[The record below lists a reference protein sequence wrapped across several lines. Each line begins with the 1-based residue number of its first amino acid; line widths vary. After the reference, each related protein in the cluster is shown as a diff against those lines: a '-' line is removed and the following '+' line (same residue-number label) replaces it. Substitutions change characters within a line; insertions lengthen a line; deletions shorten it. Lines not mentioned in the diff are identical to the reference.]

1 MTFLVKKC
9 IIIVKKMYFLYHN
22 CHFLQQIGTWDP
34 KSEQKYVILFLE
46 KFPTARGG
54 GGFATLKLSQPQ
66 DSQLQG
72 GGGGVR
78 PTWDISIHTQFFFLK
93 SSLRFLN
100 VSDLS
105 VLVETP
111 LQEWCLGECLQTSCG
126 GGVVE
131 FKSNTPRALGKGVFD
146 LNSMSVYVVRFLIN
160 TMNIVTS
167 LKL

>member
-1 MTFLVKKC
+1 
-9 IIIVKKMYFLYHN
+9 MYFLYHN

-72 GGGGVR
+72 G
-78 PTWDISIHTQFFFLK
+78 
-93 SSLRFLN
+93 RFLN